1 MALPSMGHTAPATEN
16 VKLKQSVYETII
28 KIGATETPIL
38 NKIGTSKVTNPLT
51 HSWLTDTF
59 EEPKKNAN
67 LELSK
72 FVGETKNTAQK
83 TTNAT
88 QIFITE
94 VMVSK
99 ALLKANQYGGN
110 EMEYQI
116 GKKTKEHKMDMEYAL
131 FGLGRDNDVKKSVFK
146 DYIQAQEATSGE
158 MAGIF
163 HYAAKGNS
171 RFADGKRG
179 NVLAF
184 DEAGDWSGTATELT
198 EDKLNQI
205 LQNIWNSGVTPKDV
219 FLGADLKGAI
229 NKFATRILG
238 NETKLVGQV
247 VSLETDFGTVN
258 FHMHRLL
265 SPKYGLGD
273 VLIAGDFQYMKHGLY
288 IPTTIEDVTT
298 DITAKAKRFYT
309 QSTLEVRNADAFA
322 IGVGLTSTNNT
333 KAGEI
338 LEAARGA

>member
-1 MALPSMGHTAPATEN
+1 MALPSMGHTAPATQN

-51 HSWLTDTF
+51 HSWITDTF

-99 ALLKANQYGGN
+99 ALIKANQYGGN

-116 GKKTKEHKMDMEYAL
+116 GKKTKEHKMDIEYAL

-146 DYIQAQEATSGE
+146 DYTQAQEATSGE
-158 MAGIF
+158 MAGLF
-163 HYAAKGNS
+163 HYIAKGKTAFEN
-171 RFADGKRG
+171 GKRG

-184 DEAGDWSGTATELT
+184 DEAKNWSGAATELT

-205 LQNIWNSGVTPKDV
+205 LQNIWNSGVSPKDV
-219 FLGADLKGAI
+219 YLGADLKGAI

-273 VLIAGDFQYMKHGLY
+273 VLIAGDFEYMKHGLY
-288 IPTTIEDVTT
+288 ISTIIEDVPT

-309 QSTLEVRNADAFA
+309 QGTLEVRNADAFA
-322 IGVGLTSTNNT
+322 IGVGLTSATSVNST
-333 KAGEI
+333 KTAKN
-338 LEAARGA
+338 